1 MVLRC
6 NRLYQNDEGINV
18 GYNGYVNLIFDGPNL
33 QVDYLDLY
41 DTLLLTETWSVDNKG
56 RWLVRNSAAS
66 TRI

>member
-1 MVLRC
+1 M
-6 NRLYQNDEGINV
+6 